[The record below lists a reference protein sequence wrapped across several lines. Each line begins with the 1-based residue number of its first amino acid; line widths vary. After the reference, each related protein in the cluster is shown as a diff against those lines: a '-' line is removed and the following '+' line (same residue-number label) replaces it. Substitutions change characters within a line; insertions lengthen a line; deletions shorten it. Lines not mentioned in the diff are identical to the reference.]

1 MNNEERCFT
10 EICKIIEDTKELAA
24 FCKENNWNVAAY
36 SLVQVHSAM
45 KRLLKIWQ
53 YEITKQSFLFRAY
66 FDRLFFLFP

>member
-24 FCKENNWNVAAY
+24 FCKENNWSVAAY
-36 SLVQVHSAM
+36 SLIQVHSAM

-53 YEITKQSFLFRAY
+53 YEIIK
-66 FDRLFFLFP
+66 